1 MDTTKIIELFI
12 DDDYEEAGIEAISLV
27 SRPAHDETWM
37 AFNSECSCGTHKM
50 ESELE
55 DPYSPYTVVADDF
68 CDTNPKLAT
77 LGEPVG
83 ELEKEGWALVRVEKI
98 TPQVV
103 HQMNK
108 QKFSDPNSPSFLD
121 TDNYRV
127 RFKYVGPRDNKNRQF
142 CASMLSF
149 NRVYR
154 QEDIDDLTDGVANDE
169 FGFYNIFLWRGSFNC
184 RHTWVRLIYKKEGK
198 IINSGSSSRG
208 LESTEAQSAGLQ
220 PDTRTEATI
229 NSANPDKQW
238 KPGMPRTGPNLFADD
253 IFAEIGPRGGI
264 KESDKAPKSKTPN
277 EDPKGEGTAK
287 GDASGKRGAKVTA
300 EQEKTLQNKVDD
312 FNEKDSNTK
321 NGRATLGAL
330 KSVFQRGLG
339 AYTTSH
345 SPKVQSSE
353 QWAYARV
360 NAFLYLI
367 KNGRPENPKYDTDF
381 DLLPKDH
388 PKYNMS
394 NDDPCWDGYE
404 MIGMKDDGSPNCV
417 PIKMTE
423 DDFAESISD
432 YPEGVK
438 DAAKKAVDYA
448 EENGWGSCGTQVGKT
463 RASQLAKGE
472 PISVDTI
479 KRMYSYL
486 SRHKADLQASKSYE
500 DGCGK
505 LMYDSWGGEAGITW
519 AERKLKQLENMKMVF
534 SVVDEEK
541 KIIVG
546 AAMVPNKMI
555 HRYDDLGNLYYVF
568 FSKESIK
575 KMADKFLKEKRTDET
590 NIEHN
595 GLKLGSN
602 KVYITES
609 WVSEDP
615 LYDKSHKYGF
625 ELPAG
630 TWFVSMKV
638 NDDKV
643 WKMIKDKSLTG
654 YSVEGLFAEKSV
666 FSKEDKQINQI
677 TKLLKS
683 IKDYDK

>member
-1 MDTTKIIELFI
+1 MNTTKIIELFI
-12 DDDYEEAGIEAISLV
+12 DEEYEEAGIEAISLV
-27 SRPAHDETWM
+27 SNPAHEETWM
-37 AFNSECSCGTHKM
+37 AFNKDKCSCGSHKM
-50 ESELE
+50 EEQE
-55 DPYSPYTVVADDF
+55 IDEYSPYTVVADDF
-68 CDTNPKLAT
+68 CNHNPLFAT
-77 LGEPVG
+77 LGEPNG
-83 ELEKEGWALVRVEKI
+83 TLEKDGWEIVRIEKI

-103 HQMNK
+103 HKMNQ
-108 QKFSDPNSPSFLD
+108 QKFSDPNAPSDLD

-127 RFKYVGPRDNKNRQF
+127 RFKYVGPRDSRNRQF
-142 CASMLSF
+142 CASMLAF
-149 NRVYR
+149 NRIYR
-154 QEDIDDLTDGVANDE
+154 EEDISQLSNPE
-169 FGFYNIFLWRGSFNC
+169 FGVYDIFLYRGSYNC
-184 RHTWVRLIYKKEGK
+184 RHTWVKLIYKREGR
-198 IINSGSSSRG
+198 IINSGSSQKG
-208 LESTEAQSAGLQ
+208 LEETESQSAIAQ
-220 PDTRTEATI
+220 PDTRTDATI
-229 NSANPDKQW
+229 AAADRGGGKTTQW
-238 KPGMPRTGPNLFADD
+238 KEGMPRTGPNL
-253 IFAEIGPRGGI
+253 FAEIGPRGGI
-264 KESDKAPKSKTPN
+264 KESDKAPKSDTPN
-277 EDPKGEGTAK
+277 PDPKGEGTAK
-287 GDASGKRGAKVTA
+287 GKATGKRGAVVTA
-300 EQEKTLQNKVDD
+300 EQEKTLQKKVDD

-339 AYTTSH
+339 AYNVSH
-345 SPKVQSSE
+345 SPSVQSSE

-360 NAFLYLI
+360 NAFLYLL
-367 KNGRPENPKYDTDF
+367 KNGRPENKKYTTDY

-388 PKYNMS
+388 PKAEKMS
-394 NDDPCWDGYE
+394 EDNPCWEGYE
-404 MIGMKDDGSPNCV
+404 MIGLKDDGSPNCV

-438 DAAKKAVDYA
+438 DAASKAVKWAD
-448 EENGWGSCGTQVGKT
+448 ENGWGSCGTQVGKT

-472 PISVDTI
+472 PISVDTL

-486 SRHKADLQASKSYE
+486 SRHKVDLQSSKSYD

-505 LMYDSWGGEAGITW
+505 LMYDSWGGEAALTW
-519 AERKLKQLENMKMVF
+519 SERKLKQLENMKMVF
-534 SVVDEEK
+534 SVVDEDK

-555 HRYDDLGNLYYVF
+555 HRYDSLGNLYYVF

-590 NIEHN
+590 SIEHN
-595 GLKLGSN
+595 GLKLGSD

-609 WVSEDP
+609 WVSEDEV
-615 LYDKSHKYGF
+615 YDKSSKYGF
-625 ELPAG
+625 SLPAG

-638 NDDKV
+638 NCDKV
-643 WKMIKDKSLTG
+643 WKLIKEKALTG

-677 TKLLKS
+677 KQLLKS